1 MAPEVVAADSTKATL
16 DGVASD
22 ASSGG
27 TEAEQAN
34 LASWKTVRVTA
45 GDNMSLIFGRLGLSK
60 TSLHELLSLGDA
72 GEDLKRIMPGQ
83 EIRFRIERGELI
95 EMIYERDLT
104 RTLHA
109 KRIGQHFRLDVLA
122 TEPEIRNAVATT
134 RIDSSLFVAGQKA
147 GLSDQVIMQLID
159 IFGWDI
165 DFVHDIREGD
175 HYSLIYEEFYKDGE
189 KVKDG
194 RVLAAEFVTQGRALR
209 AVYYLDADG
218 NGNYYSDS
226 GASMRKAFLRT
237 PVNFTRIS
245 DHFNLRRRHPIL
257 NTIRA
262 HRGVDYAAPHGTP
275 VYATGSG
282 KVVSIGTDGG
292 YGRVIKLQH
301 GGNYTTLYA
310 HLSRFARG
318 LKKGDAVRQGQTIGY
333 VGQTGLATG
342 PHLHYEF
349 HVNGTHRNPLTVELP
364 KAEPIAE
371 RFAADFRRKAN
382 GLLAQLSA
390 AGNEHADT
398 RVLAAIDPDLLPAF
412 RDEAKRSRRN

>member
-1 MAPEVVAADSTKATL
+1 
-16 DGVASD
+16 
-22 ASSGG
+22 
-27 TEAEQAN
+27 
-34 LASWKTVRVTA
+34 VRVAA

-60 TSLHELLSLGDA
+60 TSLHEILSLGDA
-72 GEDLKRIMPGQ
+72 GKDLKRIMPGQ
-83 EIRFRIERGELI
+83 EIRFRILRGELQ
-95 EMIYERDLT
+95 EMIYEKDLT

-109 KRIGQHFRLDVLA
+109 TRGGAGFKLDVLA
-122 TEPEIRNAVATT
+122 TEPERRTASAWA
-134 RIDSSLFVAGQKA
+134 RIDSSLFVAGQAA

-175 HYSLIYEEFYKDGE
+175 HYSLIYEEFYKDGA

-194 RVLAAEFVTQGRALR
+194 RVLAAEFVTQGRTLR
-209 AVYYLDADG
+209 AVYYSDADG
-218 NGNYYSDS
+218 KGDYYSDS

-275 VYATGSG
+275 VNATGIG
-282 KVVSIGTDGG
+282 KVAFIGSDGG
-292 YGRVIKLQH
+292 YGKVIKLQH
-301 GGNYTTLYA
+301 GGSYTTLYA

-318 LKKGDAVRQGQTIGY
+318 LKIGDSVRQGQTIGY

-364 KAEPIAE
+364 KAEPIAA
-371 RFAADFRRKAN
+371 RYAADFRRKADV
-382 GLLAQLSA
+382 LLTQL
-390 AGNEHADT
+390 AGAGDDKTDT
-398 RVLAAIDPDLLPAF
+398 SVLAAIDTDLLPAF
-412 RDEAKRSRRN
+412 RDAGKRSTRN